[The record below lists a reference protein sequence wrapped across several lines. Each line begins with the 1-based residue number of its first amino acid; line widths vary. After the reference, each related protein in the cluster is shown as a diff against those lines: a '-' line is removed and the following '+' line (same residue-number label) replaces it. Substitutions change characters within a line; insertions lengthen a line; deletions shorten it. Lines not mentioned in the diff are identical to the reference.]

1 VNKPEELSP
10 VSFALV
16 GDFGAGYFLGTER
29 IPEQNPN
36 ARGVAEGIRK
46 FVPIASDAYIVSLG
60 DQIYEPYDGLP
71 STEYPFTA
79 ETCPVSGMEA
89 YDQTIGELY
98 APYILFPQGSRSAYA
113 GRGSKKQRFLAILG
127 DHDWW
132 HQPRT
137 KVYNQLAYP
146 LNTAAYPAQVAP
158 DQPLYHLNDSEG
170 RPVGF
175 MEYFSNQGEGSS
187 SGNCRYWDQVRGNI
201 HWFAL
206 SSDSNEVLLGTLTN
220 GYYSSPLPGGLLP
233 DGMTP
238 GEQNQRCS
246 LQGKWFSNVLEKSS
260 SPWKFVI
267 THHAPFTSSSKANHL
282 GGHPCST
289 YMQWDYAS
297 LGIDMVFSG
306 HVHNYERLYKDGV
319 LYVVNG
325 AGGTFKQLAGY
336 VDPPLAISRK
346 RITQAYGFMTCVEGA
361 GTMAFAYHA
370 LTPQT
375 ELPYRPQEPSVEDS
389 FILLNKG
396 MLNSRE
402 EMESPDSIIITQGG
416 GVLDLNG
423 FDVALSAQLQGR
435 GELTKKG
442 SGALSLGMTHPD
454 FEGTLEIQEGSL
466 ELAADQVLSETVH
479 LMGSGGELIVS
490 GICQRFDTFLLI
502 KGAIAMRLMNG
513 GRIEFAD
520 SSESAWGAEA
530 YLRIIGNMA
539 PGSIRFGNNSSG
551 LTPQQ
556 LSCIRMEEDPEQR
569 FTLDEQGFVIPA
581 TI

>member
-1 VNKPEELSP
+1 MNKPEELSP

-113 GRGSKKQRFLAILG
+113 GRGSRKQRFLAILG

-137 KVYNQLAYP
+137 KVYNLLAYP

-442 SGALSLGMTHPD
+442 SGALCLGMKHPD

-466 ELAADQVLSETVH
+466 ELAANQVFSETVH
-479 LMGSGGELIVS
+479 LMGSGGELFVS

-502 KGAIAMRLMNG
+502 KGAFAMRLMNG

-551 LTPQQ
+551 LTPRQ